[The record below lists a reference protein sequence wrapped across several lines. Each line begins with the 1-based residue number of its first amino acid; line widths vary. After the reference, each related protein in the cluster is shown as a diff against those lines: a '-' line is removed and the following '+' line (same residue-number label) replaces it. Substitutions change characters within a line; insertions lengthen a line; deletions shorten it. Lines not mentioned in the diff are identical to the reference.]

1 MARPRLNAM
10 ASLDELRHEVD
21 RLFENFLGASPTE
34 LIRGRKGPAVDVWEQ
49 GDLLF
54 IQAEVPGVT
63 MDQLDVYATGQ
74 ELTIKGRR
82 TTAASTATATA
93 AAAGATCLHRQELP
107 AGEFQR
113 TLALPFEVEPER
125 IEAKLENGL
134 LTVTVPKPEQTTA
147 KRIRIQGEPGPSP
160 QP

>member
-1 MARPRLNAM
+1 MARSRLNTM
-10 ASLDELRHEVD
+10 VSLDELRHEVD
-21 RLFENFLGASPTE
+21 RLFESFLGASPTE

-49 GDLLF
+49 GDLLL

-82 TTAASTATATA
+82 TTAAGTATASPA
-93 AAAGATCLHRQELP
+93 SAGGTCLHRQELST
-107 AGEFQR
+107 GEFQR

-134 LTVTVPKPEQTTA
+134 LTIRVPKPEQRTA
-147 KRIRIQGEPGPSP
+147 KRIRIEEEPGPAP